1 MVNLAGIGGGTGLSV
16 LLRGLKEFPES
27 SGLGACAGNFT
38 ATTMGLALEFL
49 GIAPSGTSMV
59 PADATFRDHLV
70 RHFDSWFTFLTDPTV
85 PATNWEAE
93 QAIRPA
99 VVNRKV
105 WGGNRTWVGA
115 RAQGVLLS
123 VLETCRRQTRS
134 TLDFVSQTLRSFQS
148 RVVPTPLLL
157 GTR

>member
-1 MVNLAGIGGGTGLSV
+1 MI
-16 LLRGLKEFPES
+16 LRHWTNGR
-27 SGLGACAGNFT
+27 A
-38 ATTMGLALEFL
+38 ATW
-49 GIAPSGTSMV
+49 IDQV
-59 PADATFRDHLV
+59 DVHLV
-70 RHFDSWFTFLTDPTV
+70 PGRALTSRTAHLDVVTDELARFPRASGAEAKIGRLRPFADHVARHFESWFSFLTNPAL

-115 RAQGVLLS
+115 QAQGVLLS

-134 TLDFVSQTLRSFQS
+134 AIDFVSQTLRSFGS
-148 RVVPTPLLL
+148 RVLPTPVLL